1 MNEYA
6 FQVKLRAV
14 VRVRADSKDE
24 ATKVV
29 QSVLGSPGNT
39 EIGLANQ
46 NNAGAGRTATITA
59 VYFQPTSDPRL
70 VSDNRPKSTRH
81 AA

>member
-1 MNEYA
+1 M
-6 FQVKLRAV
+6 KLRAV

-24 ATKVV
+24 ATKVIEL
-29 QSVLGSPGNT
+29 VLGSPGNA

-46 NNAGAGRTATITA
+46 NNAGVGRTATVTA
-59 VYFQPTSDPRL
+59 VDFQHTSDPRL